1 MKKIVNKIKS
11 GYDNLMNGTKLG
23 YYLRKSV
30 STKNAYLMLIVF
42 SSLFLLGAYVS
53 YAFFTVA
60 KEKDKAFKIVV
71 GNLVS
76 NISSEQLDSNHAIT
90 VGASSSRSATIVIR
104 NTNSVKA
111 KYNLGYKVYDSN
123 NNLVNDS
130 VSVKYVEVSKDK
142 PNGSGQYVIDEA
154 SSNANEKVVQVMI
167 INGTTTDK
175 KVVFSS
181 QVGLSTATLVNN
193 TNVNLVKEKFKY
205 TYDDYAS
212 SLSAISYQEG
222 DTNTSEFK
230 IAYKSE
236 DSNSLYARVSKDKV
250 YMDVSETLD
259 SQDVKVAYKSAY
271 TSGVSIEHPQS
282 TASLLKNGTIFGQSG
297 LVNIG
302 DYFTFTSPTSKI
314 VASTSFDYNTN
325 LGASYPFQL
334 IGSIKDQTKTVNGVD
349 VTLGFSGM
357 YNDTDSTYDDT
368 KFSVLTN
375 DKYVMPSFTLYTYN
389 KTSFKSEIEKLKKKV
404 YEYDPYT
411 YDVEGY
417 INKINDAISN
427 YYNKRK
433 VTQEQLDKVLTVL
446 KKGPTAKSTLLTL
459 DDFQDGFV
467 NMTTGVVE
475 SNSTYPNSIYSKLV
489 TLRSGKT
496 YTLTNDSDGTKEL
509 LRIRLYNT
517 DESYIGNLNTTGS
530 TAYVTSTSDVSN
542 LFLAKTLTITPKQDL
557 KVRIMYLDKSLL
569 TKTELK
575 ETN

>member
-142 PNGSGQYVIDEA
+142 PNSSGQYVIDKA

-193 TNVNLVKEKFKY
+193 TNVNLVKEEFKY

-282 TASLLKNGTIFGQSG
+282 TASLSKDGTIFGQSG

-302 DYFTFTSPTSKI
+302 DYFTFTSPTSKVI
-314 VASTSFDYNTN
+314 ASTSFDYNTN

-334 IGSIKDQTKTVNGVD
+334 IGNIKDQTKTINGVD
-349 VTLGFSGM
+349 VTLGFSGT
-357 YNDTDSTYDDT
+357 YNNTDSTYDET

-475 SNSTYPNSIYSKLV
+475 SNSTYPNSIYSKFV

-530 TAYVTSTSDVSN
+530 TTYVTSTGDVRN

-557 KVRIMYLDKSLL
+557 KVRIMYLNKSFL